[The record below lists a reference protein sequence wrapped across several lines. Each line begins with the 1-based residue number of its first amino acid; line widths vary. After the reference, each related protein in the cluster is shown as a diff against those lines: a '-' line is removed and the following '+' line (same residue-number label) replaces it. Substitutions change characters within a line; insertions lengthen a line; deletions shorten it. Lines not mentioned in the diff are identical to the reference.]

1 MRENKN
7 LLYYDYLILSLGA
20 VTNYFGNDEW
30 EQYARGLKTIDDAT
44 HIRHDVL
51 LAFEKAESCEDE
63 ERRKALMT
71 IAVIGG
77 GPTGVELAGA
87 LTELTRNVLR
97 KDFRHIDPSTA
108 RVILIEGANRLL
120 LPFPKDLSQK
130 ALKQIKAI
138 GVEVRTN
145 TMLKDIQKGT
155 VVLDNE
161 IIHAE
166 NIIWTAG
173 VKAHPLTELLDIPC
187 DRNGRIKVAPDL
199 SVPDHPEVFAIG
211 DIATLHDAKGQFVP
225 GVAPAAMQMASF
237 VAKTIQA
244 KIDSHSQ
251 KTTKEPKRAFI
262 YKDTGSM
269 ATIGRS
275 AAVAFIGKI
284 KFSGFL
290 AWIAWLSVHLLFL
303 IGFRNKIAVLIQWFY
318 SYVNYKRS
326 ARIITGLDR
335 TFSANKQSVKSASN
349 EEKET

>member
-1 MRENKN
+1 MLGAGFGELTFCKHFSAPNTEVTLIDRQNHHLFQPLIYQVATAGLSVPEVAQPIRQILTKKSNITVLLDEVTAIDLEKKTVSLRENKN

-77 GPTGVELAGA
+77 GPTGVELAGT
-87 LTELTRNVLR
+87 LTELTLNVLR

-130 ALKQIKAI
+130 ALKQIKEI

-173 VKAHPLTELLDIPC
+173 VKVHPLTELLDIPC

-199 SVPDHPEVFAIG
+199 SVP
-211 DIATLHDAKGQFVP
+211 
-225 GVAPAAMQMASF
+225 
-237 VAKTIQA
+237 
-244 KIDSHSQ
+244 
-251 KTTKEPKRAFI
+251 
-262 YKDTGSM
+262 
-269 ATIGRS
+269 
-275 AAVAFIGKI
+275 
-284 KFSGFL
+284 
-290 AWIAWLSVHLLFL
+290 
-303 IGFRNKIAVLIQWFY
+303 
-318 SYVNYKRS
+318 
-326 ARIITGLDR
+326 
-335 TFSANKQSVKSASN
+335 
-349 EEKET
+349 